1 MYHHH
6 QRVVLML
13 LNISKVLM
21 IEVLRLKLVKTLV
34 LELRYDWTSKSS
46 TTVVIEV
53 VQLESLENL
62 VSNLELK
69 HELEKLE
76 GDV

>member
-6 QRVVLML
+6 QRVVLMI

-21 IEVLRLKLVKTLV
+21 IEVLRLKLVKPLV

-53 VQLESLENL
+53 VQLVSLESLVAKPGTET
-62 VSNLELK
+62 
-69 HELEKLE
+69 
-76 GDV
+76 